1 MLKGYIHVSEN
12 EAVFADYVEVV
23 EKKDIV
29 QPYDEYIGD
38 IVDDSYNHYDLKNAF
53 IVFKSV
59 DGNYI
64 AHKDYDIY

>member
-29 QPYDEYIGD
+29 QPYDEYIGYME
-38 IVDDSYNHYDLKNAF
+38 VDTDLYL
-53 IVFKSV
+53 VFKSV
-59 DGNYI
+59 EGNYV
-64 AHKDYDIY
+64 AYKDYDIY